1 MKHGKCRILSNT
13 VARNL
18 AENTQNPLCEL
29 EKYGELRKPHESNH
43 RTEQRQSEQK
53 NCQEGSE

>member
-1 MKHGKCRILSNT
+1 MSNT

-29 EKYGELRKPHESNH
+29 EKYGKLRKPHESNH

-53 NCQEGSE
+53 ICQEGSE